1 MILSCLCL
9 LFLEV
14 IMKFY
19 KKAKLGTLVSSL
31 LLATSFQVE
40 AATSILK
47 SSNII
52 NLTGGTGTATFE
64 KINGASWVSESM
76 GYLGWTHFSKWGF
89 VTLSKGKPVT
99 IVVDATAVTGFHPGI
114 TVWQRKA
121 NMTLPTALPVAPAS
135 GVAPTPVQALFYMND
150 HFYDQASSISVL
162 NASDETAGVSVGS
175 INMEYVASGFD
186 IDGLG
191 DKFTLDSTSGMLR
204 PYNAT
209 TDTAATNVYGPYLP
223 MGFTTTGLANSKK
236 LSDAAS
242 PTGVTPVVAAKT
254 PGRIA
259 LTFTPKVTGIY
270 QFVVGGL
277 KPDVGSAAAV
287 NAGKGTGNVH
297 SVNVT
302 ITQN

>member
-1 MILSCLCL
+1 
-9 LFLEV
+9 
-14 IMKFY
+14 MKFN
-19 KKAKLGTLVSSL
+19 KKAKLVTVVSSL
-31 LLATSFQVE
+31 LLAASFQAG
-40 AATSILK
+40 AATSILA
-47 SSNII
+47 SSNIV
-52 NLTGGTGTATFE
+52 NLTGGTGTATFQ

-99 IVVDATAVTGFHPGI
+99 IVADATAIAGFHPGI
-114 TVWQRKA
+114 TVWQRKSS
-121 NMTLPTALPVAPAS
+121 TPLPTALPVAAAS
-135 GVAPTPVQALFYMND
+135 GVNPTATQAIFYMND

-162 NASDETAGVSVGS
+162 NATDETSGVKVGS

-186 IDGLG
+186 MDGLG
-191 DKFTLDSTSGMLR
+191 DKFTLDTTSGMLR

-209 TDTAATNVYGPYLP
+209 TDATAAVYGPYLP
-223 MGFTTTGLANSKK
+223 MGFATTGLANSQK

-242 PTGVTPVVAAKT
+242 ATGVTPVVAAKT

-277 KPDVGSAAAV
+277 KPDVGSAAAA

>member
-1 MILSCLCL
+1 
-9 LFLEV
+9 
-14 IMKFY
+14 MKSY
-19 KKAKLGTLVSSL
+19 KKAKLGTLVSSI
-31 LLATSFQVE
+31 LLATSFQAG
-40 AATSILK
+40 AATSILA

-52 NLTGGTGTATFE
+52 NLTGGTGTATFQ

-89 VTLSKGKPVT
+89 VNLTKGKAVT
-99 IVVDATAVTGFHPGI
+99 IVVDATAVVGFHPGI
-114 TVWQRKA
+114 TVWQRK
-121 NMTLPTALPVAPAS
+121 TSTILPTALPTAPAS

-150 HFYDQASSISVL
+150 HFYDQASSISVP
-162 NASDETAGVSVGS
+162 NASDETAGVRVGS

-191 DKFTLDSTSGMLR
+191 DKFTFDTASGMLK
-204 PYNAT
+204 PFNSVTDAAAT
-209 TDTAATNVYGPYLP
+209 TIFGPYLP
-223 MGFTTTGLANSKK
+223 MGFATTGLANSKK

-242 PTGVTPVVAAKT
+242 ATGVTPVVAAKT
-254 PGRIA
+254 PGRLA

-270 QFVVGGL
+270 EFVVGGL